1 MDDLDIIRTQLNSP
15 DEEERRQAVIG
26 LARHPLEKTRELFF
40 AAMGDGS
47 WRVRKEAVNTLLSS
61 PLDDATVSGLIG
73 LLASSDNAGLR
84 NSAVEALER
93 LESRGV
99 PLLIGRL
106 KDPDHDVRKF
116 VADILGTIG
125 DRSSIPSLV
134 EALRD
139 SDANVSAAAAE
150 NLGKIGDPRAAG
162 PLVEALATG
171 DVWFRYSVLGA
182 LARIGEPVPFALFA
196 PLASDSLLK
205 RPVFECLGAVGDRD
219 AVPVL
224 LEGLHER
231 VRAVREA
238 AACALVRLRGRL
250 PAVYAREMDDLL
262 AGLRGKPCV
271 EDLIASLDS
280 TERTVREAVVGLL
293 AVIGDE
299 RAALP
304 LLEGCRDERLRR
316 MCLQG
321 FRTMGER
328 GMSALLAAFSGAD
341 DEGKAVIM
349 YLWGEMGFGGA
360 APHLGEAMASSRSSV
375 RRAAVVA
382 AGKIGL
388 AGLLDRISTL
398 LDDSDQD
405 VRDGAVD
412 ALVRLAATS
421 RDEVAAVART
431 LAGSPSPDGRRNAA
445 KLYAALADPEHLAFL
460 MKDESPLV
468 RRGAVS
474 ALAGLRLPECLGNL
488 VMALVD
494 EDPDVRIAAATG
506 IGEVQGEG
514 GVEPLVLSLSDED
527 PWVRCAALRSLG
539 RIGGERALDAIEDL
553 LGRAEGVVL
562 ITALEAL
569 AGVGGD
575 RALLLVRRGLE
586 SSDEEVV
593 KSAIDILSRNG
604 SSWIGDYG
612 DRLLR
617 HSHWGVRC
625 ATARAMAHLLGEKA
639 AAHLRN
645 ALDAE
650 QDELVRGELRDLLDR
665 WQ

>member
-15 DEEERRQAVIG
+15 EEEERRQAVIG
-26 LARHPLEKTRELFF
+26 LGRHPLELSRELFF
-40 AAMGDGS
+40 VAMGDGS
-47 WRVRKEAVNTLLSS
+47 WRVRKEAVNSLLAV
-61 PLDDATVSGLIG
+61 PPDDATMDGLIG

-93 LESRGV
+93 LESRGI
-99 PLLIGRL
+99 PLLLERL

-116 VADILGTIG
+116 VADILGNIG
-125 DRSSIPSLV
+125 DRSSIPALV

-139 SDANVSAAAAE
+139 PDANVSAAAAE
-150 NLGKIGDPRAAG
+150 NLGKIGDPRAAA
-162 PLVEALATG
+162 PLVEALGTG

-182 LARIGEPVPFALFA
+182 LTRIGEPVPFSVFA
-196 PLASDSLLK
+196 PLVSDTLLK
-205 RPVFECLGAVGDRD
+205 RPVLECLGAVGDRD

-224 LEGLHER
+224 LDALQDR
-231 VRAVREA
+231 VRAAREA
-238 AACALVRLRGRL
+238 AACALSRLRGRL
-250 PAVYAREMDDLL
+250 PAVYVREMDDLL

-271 EDLIASLDS
+271 EDLIASLDT
-280 TERTVREAVVGLL
+280 TERTVREAIVGLL
-293 AVIGDE
+293 ALIGDE
-299 RAALP
+299 RAAGS

-316 MCLQG
+316 TCLQG
-321 FRTMGER
+321 FRTMGE
-328 GMSALLAAFSGAD
+328 GAMTTLLAAYSEAD
-341 DEGKAVIM
+341 DEEKTFII

-360 APHLGEAMASSRSSV
+360 ASHLGEAMASSRSSV

-388 AGLLDRISTL
+388 AGLLDRIGAL
-398 LDDSDQD
+398 LEDNDQD
-405 VRDGAVD
+405 VREGAVD
-412 ALVRLAATS
+412 ALVRLSTTG
-421 RDEVAAVART
+421 REEVAAVART
-431 LAGSPSPDGRRNAA
+431 LAGSPAPDGRQNAA
-445 KLYAALADPEHLAFL
+445 RLYAALADAEHLAFL

-468 RRGAVS
+468 RRSAVS

-514 GVEPLVLSLSDED
+514 GVDPLVLSLNDAD

-539 RIGGERALDAIEDL
+539 KIGGERALDAVENLMGKAD
-553 LGRAEGVVL
+553 GVVL
-562 ITALEAL
+562 LTALEAL
-569 AGVGGD
+569 AAVGGD
-575 RALLLVRRGLE
+575 RALLLVRKGLE

-593 KSAIDILSRNG
+593 KSAIDILSRSG
-604 SSWIGDYG
+604 ASWLGEYG

-617 HSHWGVRC
+617 HPHWDVRC
-625 ATARAMAHLLGEKA
+625 TTARAMAHLLGDEA
-639 AAHLRN
+639 AVHLRG
-645 ALDAE
+645 ALETE
-650 QDELVRGELRDLLDR
+650 QDELVRGELRDLLGR